1 MLIDARNSG
10 ECLKVNVMKLPV
22 LMSAVAILAFAA
34 VSVKA
39 DTLTLVSYGTGT
51 TPSGGAVNNSALAF
65 VGVPSTTYNI
75 SPGIV
80 WASPVSANGVQSS
93 WVSNNPNSGPTGFVV
108 EPDGVYTYLSTIT
121 DIAGH
126 TYSGNFTVMADD
138 TVDVFLNG
146 IKIVSDSL
154 NSPNDLKCESNVPDC
169 TTPDTVSFS
178 FLGHGLDFLT
188 FEVEQT
194 GLAST
199 GVDFAATASEVPE
212 PASLLLVGSSL
223 LSAGIFF
230 RRGLFAR

>member
-1 MLIDARNSG
+1 MSNFRLPLIAALVFG
-10 ECLKVNVMKLPV
+10 
-22 LMSAVAILAFAA
+22 A
-34 VSVKA
+34 VSVAKA
-39 DTLTLVSYGTGT
+39 DTLTMVSYGTGT
-51 TPSGGAVNNSALAF
+51 TPSGGTPSNSALAF
-65 VGVPSTTYNI
+65 VGLPTTTYNL

-80 WASPVSANGVQSS
+80 WAAPVAAGGIQSS

-108 EPDGVYTYLSTIT
+108 EPDGTYTYLSTIT

-138 TVDVFLNG
+138 TVDVFLDG
-146 IKIVSDSL
+146 VKIVSDSL

-212 PASLLLVGSSL
+212 PASLILVGSSL
-223 LSAGIFF
+223 LGAGIFF